1 MYKHAWDKR
10 VEILY
15 TTIIKN
21 DKDMFLKLLDLMYN
35 EYSYYHN
42 IVQKIRFKLIPEKMN
57 EFEQV
62 EVFSGPVFNA
72 IEDALNEPIELPPQ
86 EIIYDVINEFSF
98 FIKAYKDIVLYIRG
112 DKCLGMSDE
121 ILNELNEY
129 EHVTFTIDEAYGTAK
144 KIEDLLEKVTKK
156 KKEI

>member
-1 MYKHAWDKR
+1 MYRKAWDKR
-10 VEILY
+10 DEILN

-42 IVQKIRFKLIPEKMN
+42 IVKKIRFKLIPEKMN

-62 EVFSGPVFNA
+62 EVFSEPVFNA

-98 FIKAYKDIVLYIRG
+98 FIKAYKYIVLYIRG

-121 ILNELNEY
+121 ILNELYEY
-129 EHVTFTIDEAYGTAK
+129 EHETFTIDEAYGRKK
-144 KIEDLLEKVTKK
+144 KIEDILEKVTKK
-156 KKEI
+156 